1 MSVLL
6 HVIFVTSS
14 ANIELSVADL
24 EWVHQDVHSCSYL
37 QVNKQNKIINSVINT
52 GEIVLVWSRYT

>member
-6 HVIFVTSS
+6 HAIFVTSS

-24 EWVHQDVHSCSYL
+24 EWVHQAVHSCSYL